1 MAALLIIGLIYIG
14 ISYCLNNENADSLLA
29 GYNTLSNE
37 RKKLYDIDKIVFYI
51 NKTARYTGFS
61 ILIVGILTYWL
72 KNVTLALIFLIYV
85 PIVPIMVVN
94 IYTRL
99 SFSKDPLRWY
109 DWLLYTIIG
118 FTLLIFPFVIS
129 WNEITLEMIN

>member
-1 MAALLIIGLIYIG
+1 MAALLILGLIYIG
-14 ISYCLNNENADSLLA
+14 LSYSLNNENADSFLA

-37 RKKLYDIDKIVFYI
+37 RKKLYDIDKIVFYV
-51 NKTARYTGFS
+51 NKTTRYTGFS

-85 PIVPIMVVN
+85 PIVPIMIVN
-94 IYTRL
+94 IYTRH

-109 DWLLYTIIG
+109 DWLLYIIIG
-118 FTLLIFPFVIS
+118 FSLLIFPFIIS
-129 WNEITLEMIN
+129 WKEITFEMIN